1 MTVTFDPCQRLG
13 GSANRAPIAPAPAG
27 AHHLGVAPF
36 SLYLHIPY
44 CDSKCPYC
52 DFNSYAVKRW
62 PEPEY
67 AAALIA
73 EMRAAAAR
81 PEWVDGAIATIF
93 FGGGTPSLFAPA
105 TIGAVLD
112 AARELWP
119 WTAPELEVTLE
130 CNPGTVDAEKLRGF
144 RAAGVTRIS
153 FGVQSFHPTHLAR
166 LGRIH
171 SAAQAIDAIG
181 AARAAGFDN
190 LSFDLIFAV
199 PGQTPEEWEAD
210 LATAIALAPDHIS
223 AYNLTFEEGTAFHA
237 QRRSGAIAPVHEEA
251 EVAMFTRTRSVLTA
265 AGYAP
270 YEISNFA
277 RPGRACAHN
286 LNYWR
291 AGAYLGVGAGA
302 HSYAARPA
310 PGGRWGNE
318 KSPSRYLE
326 RVGADGHARASEEH
340 LTVEQA
346 RGEFVFLNLRCSDG
360 FAAADFTTRF
370 GLDVATA
377 FPHLAALTRDGV
389 LEHAADRWR
398 LTARGLLHADSVF
411 ATFL

>member
-1 MTVTFDPCQRLG
+1 
-13 GSANRAPIAPAPAG
+13 
-27 AHHLGVAPF
+27 VAAF

-62 PEPEY
+62 PERDY

-73 EMRAAAAR
+73 EMRAAAVR
-81 PEWVDGAIATIF
+81 PEWADGAIGTIF

-105 TIGAVLD
+105 SIAAVLE
-112 AARELWP
+112 AARDLWP
-119 WTAPELEVTLE
+119 WGSEALEITLE
-130 CNPGTVDAEKLRGF
+130 ANPGTVDADKLRGF
-144 RAAGVTRIS
+144 RTAGITRIS

-171 SAAQAIDAIG
+171 SAAQAIEAIG

-190 LSFDLIFAV
+190 LSLDLMFAI

-210 LATAIALAPDHIS
+210 LATALALAPDHIS
-223 AYNLTFEEGTAFHA
+223 AYNLTYEEGTAFHA
-237 QRRSGAIAPVHEEA
+237 QRRSGALTPAPEEF
-251 EVAMFTRTRSVLTA
+251 EVAMFTRTRRLLA
-265 AGYAP
+265 DAGYAA
-270 YEISNFA
+270 YEVSNFA

-302 HSYAARPA
+302 HGYAARPA
-310 PGGRWGNE
+310 PGVRWGNE

-326 RVGADGHARASEEH
+326 RVRADGHARVSEER
-340 LTVEQA
+340 LTVDQA
-346 RGEFVFLNLRCSDG
+346 RGEFVFLNLRCTDG
-360 FAAADFTTRF
+360 FAAAEFTARF
-370 GLDVATA
+370 GLAPAAA
-377 FPHLAALTRDGV
+377 FPHVTALERDGL
-389 LEHAADRWR
+389 LEQAAGRYR
-398 LTARGLLHADSVF
+398 LTERGLLQADGVF